1 MYLEKLCQVFSEDFV
16 IQSKCTRIQ
25 NELLNYSEFFF
36 SFRVIEFFIALI
48 ISLIITSI
56 VIILIKN

>member
-25 NELLNYSEFFF
+25 NELSNYSEFFF
-36 SFRVIEFFIALI
+36 SFRVFEFLI
-48 ISLIITSI
+48 PLIVSFIITAI

>member
-25 NELLNYSEFFF
+25 NELLNYSEFF
-36 SFRVIEFFIALI
+36 SFRVIEFFVALI

-56 VIILIKN
+56 VMILIKN